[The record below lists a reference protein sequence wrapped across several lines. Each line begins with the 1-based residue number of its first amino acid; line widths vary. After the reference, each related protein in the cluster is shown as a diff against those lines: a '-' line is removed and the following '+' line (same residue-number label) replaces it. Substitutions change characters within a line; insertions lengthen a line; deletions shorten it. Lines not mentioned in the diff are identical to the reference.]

1 MASRHAPG
9 APGVAREV
17 GPSAPAPSPAQL
29 ERQRAAAR
37 RAWAR
42 AGLVYT
48 LLLVFSIFFM
58 GPFLFATLSSLK
70 DDPVE
75 WPPRLDPPQ
84 LNPANWVAAY
94 RLGKAGGGSGWFGA
108 FGPGAEVPFEVT
120 YFVPDGQEP
129 QAPVV
134 RVPRRVPGAGIGA
147 VRPGAFAA
155 DYAIVSDV
163 MEVGRKPYTNGEQ
176 PGQLVTYSFTIRHN
190 GEPVTAERLPLDL
203 EVPLRQTFHSATLNP
218 NRIERLGRVQSWNN
232 AAPGVIPYVFYNYTR
247 VFQENYSRTTGKNLF
262 LTWIGNSFF
271 IAGVKVLTHVIIA
284 SMTGYALARLR
295 FPGRNALF
303 LLILFSMMIPGQV
316 TFISNYLVL
325 RDGIFGLSKLWGQ
338 DTLLNSFT
346 GLILSGLCGGS
357 AVFIMKQFFESLPRE
372 LEESAYIDGAGPAT
386 IYTRIVL
393 PLARPALGAVAILTF
408 QGVWNDFFWPLI
420 VLTTPQDKFTLTV
433 GLLNLRQAYGAVALD
448 WGPLLAGA
456 FISAV
461 PVIVVFLVFQRY
473 FVEGISF
480 TGIKG

>member
-1 MASRHAPG
+1 MADTRTSVTVPQ
-9 APGVAREV
+9 V
-17 GPSAPAPSPAQL
+17 APAAEA
-29 ERQRAAAR
+29 ERRNAAAR
-37 RAWAR
+37 RAWTR
-42 AGLVYT
+42 AALVYV
-48 LLLVFSIFFM
+48 LLLTFSLFFM
-58 GPFLFATLSSLK
+58 GPFLFAALSSLK

-84 LNPANWVAAY
+84 IQPANWVAAW
-94 RLGKAGGGSGWFGA
+94 RLGKAGGGSGWFGS
-108 FGPGAEVPFEVT
+108 FGPGAQVPFEVT
-120 YFVPDGQEP
+120 YFVPDGVEP
-129 QAPVV
+129 QAPIV
-134 RVPRRVPGAGIGA
+134 RVPRRVAGAGIGA

-155 DYAIVSDV
+155 DYAIVS
-163 MEVGRKPYTNGEQ
+163 EVVETARKPAEMDGVS
-176 PGQLVTYSFTIRHN
+176 GQLVTYSFTIHHN
-190 GEPVTAERLPLDL
+190 GEDVVADRLPLDL
-203 EVPLRQTFHSATLNP
+203 EVPLRQTFHSATLAP

-232 AAPGVIPYVFYNYTR
+232 ITPGVIPYVLYNYTR

-372 LEESAYIDGAGPAT
+372 LEESARIDGAGPVT

-461 PVIVVFLVFQRY
+461 PVIIVFLVFQRY

>member
-1 MASRHAPG
+1 MGADMATRTAPLLPE
-9 APGVAREV
+9 AEI
-17 GPSAPAPSPAQL
+17 
-29 ERQRAAAR
+29 ERRKAAKR
-37 RAWAR
+37 RLWAR

-48 LLLVFSIFFM
+48 MLLIFSLFFI
-58 GPFLFATLSSLK
+58 GPFLYATISSLK
-70 DDPVE
+70 DDPLE

-84 LNPANWVAAY
+84 LKPKNWVAAY
-94 RLGKAGGGSGWFGA
+94 RLGKAGGGSGWFGQFA
-108 FGPGAEVPFEVT
+108 PGAEVHFEVT
-120 YFVPDGQEP
+120 YFVPEGMEP
-129 QAPVV
+129 TPPVV
-134 RVPRRVPGAGIGA
+134 RIPRRVAGAGIGA

-155 DYAIVSDV
+155 DYAVVSDV
-163 MEVGRKPYTNGEQ
+163 VETKREPVELNGTS
-176 PGQLVTYSFTIRHN
+176 GLLVTYAFTIWHN
-190 GEPVTAERLPLDL
+190 GEDVVVDRLPLDL
-203 EVPLRQTFHSATLNP
+203 EVPARQTFYSATLDP

-232 AAPGVIPYVFYNYTR
+232 ITPGVIPYVFHNYAR

-262 LTWIGNSFF
+262 LAWIRNSFF
-271 IAGVKVLTHVIIA
+271 IAGVKVLTTLVIA
-284 SMTGYALARLR
+284 SMAGYALARLR
-295 FPGRNALF
+295 FPGRHALF
-303 LLILFSMMIPGQV
+303 MLILFSMMIPGQV

-372 LEESAYIDGAGPAT
+372 LEESARIDGAGPAT
-386 IYTRIVL
+386 IFTRIVL

-408 QGVWNDFFWPLI
+408 QGVWNEFFWPLI

-433 GLLNLRQAYGAVALD
+433 GLLNLRQAYGAVAMD

-456 FISAV
+456 FISAI
-461 PVIVVFLVFQRY
+461 PVIIVFIAFQRY